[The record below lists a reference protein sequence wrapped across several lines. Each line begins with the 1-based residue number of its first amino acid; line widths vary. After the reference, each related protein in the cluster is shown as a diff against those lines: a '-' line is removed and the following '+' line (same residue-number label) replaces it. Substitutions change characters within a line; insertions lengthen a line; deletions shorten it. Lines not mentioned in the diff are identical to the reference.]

1 MKKFFKQFK
10 KINSEPLEKS
20 NVIWSWIGSFL
31 GILAISYFH
40 RDILN
45 DDDLTL
51 VIGSFG
57 ASAVLVYGA
66 VNSPLAQPR
75 NLLGGHILSAIIGVI
90 SYKIL
95 HQDLIIASAFAVAT
109 SILVMQMTLTLHPPG
124 GATALIAVI
133 GSNQIHELGFLYVLF
148 PVTSGAFILLIIAI
162 IINNI
167 PKHRYYPESLK
178 DYNKKWFTE
187 DWLYRAFKYKT
198 KFVLYFDLNQ
208 DNFYPIYI

>member
-1 MKKFFKQFK
+1 MKTFLKQFK

-20 NVIWSWIGSFL
+20 NLFWSWIGSFL

-40 RDILN
+40 SDILE
-45 DDDLTL
+45 DTDLTL

-75 NLLGGHILSAIIGVI
+75 NLIGGHIISAIVGVI
-90 SYKIL
+90 SYKLFYGNIL
-95 HQDLIIASAFAVAT
+95 FCSAFAVAT
-109 SILVMQMTLTLHPPG
+109 SIFFMQLTLTLHPPG

-133 GSNQIHELGFLYVLF
+133 GSNQIHELGFLYVLV
-148 PVTSGAFILLIIAI
+148 PVTTGAFILLIIAVVV
-162 IINNI
+162 NNI

-178 DYNKKWFTE
+178 DYNRRWFSDE
-187 DWLYRAFKYKT
+187 
-198 KFVLYFDLNQ
+198 
-208 DNFYPIYI
+208 